1 MEEPD
6 IIGLGSYG
14 CVVRPKMLCKE
25 DKDET
30 TTNDMVSKIQSEKQT
45 DEDYK
50 TIEFL
55 QSIPDIQNIQNYIVK
70 TMGTCKP
77 KKNEI
82 NKKLIKVCAGVIN
95 TDIDESYDAYI
106 TDDNARLTQMEYGEN
121 VDDVVQDIDFW
132 KSIYNLLEGIKVFR
146 ENNIM
151 HGDIKKYNIIY
162 LESEKKMK
170 FIDFG
175 FTRMFDDY
183 IKAFMDV
190 YNNLKDDETDDSTDY
205 EVDEINDDYFEEQTD
220 SSPYFPKEYFM
231 LDENAISKK
240 STFLK
245 YLRIEH
251 DNYGSGIESPRD
263 RVEQFLRESSKTSDT
278 HQMAYFLKTMFNN
291 TNKFDSYLEDS
302 IVKRNS
308 DIDELIEIYN
318 KLLQTKTQELQKKGG
333 KRKNRGIRKSKNTK
347 KKTRKRH
354 RKSKRRQ
361 RRK

>member
-1 MEEPD
+1 MEKSN

-30 TTNDMVSKIQSEKQT
+30 TTTDMVSKIQSETQT
-45 DEDYK
+45 YEDYE
-50 TIEFL
+50 TITIL
-55 QSIPDIQNIQNYIVK
+55 QNIPNIQNYIVK
-70 TMGTCKP
+70 TMRTCKP
-77 KKNEI
+77 KKNDI
-82 NKKLIKVCAGVIN
+82 NKRLIKVCAGVIN
-95 TDIDESYDAYI
+95 TDINESNDAYI

-121 VDDVVQDIDFW
+121 VDDAVKNIDFW

-175 FTRMFDDY
+175 FTQKFGDY
-183 IKAFMDV
+183 IDAFMDV
-190 YNNLKDDETDDSTDY
+190 YKTKLKDDETDDDSTDY
-205 EVDEINDDYFEEQTD
+205 EDGEINDDYFEDQTD

-231 LDENAISKK
+231 LDEDAISKK

-251 DNYGSGIESPRD
+251 DNYGSDIESPQV
-263 RVEQFLRESSKTSDT
+263 RVKQFLQKSSMTSDT
-278 HQMAYFLKTMFNN
+278 YQMAYFLKTMFNN

-308 DIDELIEIYN
+308 NIEELIEIYN
-318 KLLQTKTQELQKKGG
+318 ELLETKTQELQKGG

-347 KKTRKRH
+347 KKTRKRY